1 MASSELFVTA
11 YTCETDVPHG
21 LARILRHVD
30 YKPSTTAERHVNSS
44 DQSRRA
50 SLGVWQQPYSIPAK
64 RQSDKGDAHVLPR
77 ELPVMTKPA
86 LASSKITPRHK
97 AKITQPLYHV
107 ETCLSAIPLGDSGSS
122 KKASAEPAGRRKAR
136 IEGLPLKH
144 LSPRELQEL
153 SYITARFAPEPSP
166 PRYLEYLRGEPQT
179 VRRYSECIAY
189 CTS

>member
-1 MASSELFVTA
+1 MASSELFATA

-21 LARILRHVD
+21 LARILRQVD
-30 YKPSTTAERHVNSS
+30 HKPSTSAERHVNSS
-44 DQSRRA
+44 DQSRR
-50 SLGVWQQPYSIPAK
+50 LGVWQQPYSIPAK
-64 RQSDKGDAHVLPR
+64 RQIDKDDAHVLPR

-86 LASSKITPRHK
+86 LASSRVTPGHK
-97 AKITQPLYHV
+97 AKIKQPLYRV
-107 ETCLSAIPLGDSGSS
+107 ETCLSAIPVGGSGSS
-122 KKASAEPAGRRKAR
+122 KKASAEHAGRRKAQ

-144 LSPRELQEL
+144 LSPRELQEM